1 MLPTALT
8 GNSEQG
14 RISQVLA
21 KARRCQTEYS
31 IQKANNCYCPS
42 TRMNNVAVP
51 PGSAVTTAASQN
63 NTYIPLLNAYN
74 ANYAIPQSMRVSRL
88 QSASLDGAPRFSE
101 YIRYEPL
108 PPMLALPPEANNA
121 GQPKASLNKP
131 CISKNY
137 KISN

>member
-1 MLPTALT
+1 MLPTAIT

-21 KARRCQTEYS
+21 QARRCQTEYS
-31 IQKANNCYCPS
+31 IQKANNCYCPP
-42 TRMNNVAVP
+42 TVRNNNAVL
-51 PGSAVTTAASQN
+51 PGSSVIRAASQN
-63 NTYIPLLNAYN
+63 NTYIPLSNAYN
-74 ANYAIPQSMRVSRL
+74 TNYSIPESMRVSRL

-101 YIRYEPL
+101 YIRYQPL
-108 PPMLALPPEANNA
+108 PPMLDLPPEANNA
-121 GQPKASLNKP
+121 GKPKVSLNKP

>member
-1 MLPTALT
+1 MLPTAIT

-21 KARRCQTEYS
+21 QARRCQTEYS
-31 IQKANNCYCPS
+31 IQKANGCYCPL
-42 TRMNNVAVP
+42 TIRNNNNVP
-51 PGSAVTTAASQN
+51 PASSVIRAASQSN
-63 NTYIPLLNAYN
+63 IYIPLSNAYN
-74 ANYAIPQSMRVSRL
+74 TNYAIPESMRVSRL

-101 YIRYEPL
+101 YIRYQPL
-108 PPMLALPPEANNA
+108 PPMLDLPPEANNA
-121 GQPKASLNKP
+121 GQPKPSLNKP